1 MHAAVMTPRALKS
14 TPEASDEAPL
24 PAASAF
30 APGAEE
36 AVAPSPS
43 TGRARAATTGWVAST
58 YFAQGLPY
66 AVVHNL
72 SQELFTALGASLQVV
87 GLTALYG
94 IPWNLKLLWGPLVD
108 GYGTTRRWL
117 IGAELV
123 LAAMVAAL
131 AWPAQA
137 ADIGFCARAFMVIA
151 VMAATHDMAIDGFY
165 LRALPKDDQAAFSG
179 FRVAAYRVGWLT
191 GKGGLVWLA
200 GVLSWRA
207 CFLVAGGILL
217 FLALLHATVLPRE
230 KKAPREAAPSLL
242 QLYRGSFSSFIAQR
256 GAAISLA
263 FLLVYRA
270 GDALL
275 FAMSAPLLQSLGLD
289 LATRGTVNGVAGTI
303 AGIVGSITGG
313 IAIARFDL
321 KRTLTPIALVQSLAL
336 LLYLALAVFRPS
348 LPWITAAVLSEQFIA
363 GVGSAAFVIFLMRR
377 CAGEYKA
384 SHYAIVTAL
393 MSVATTSFGAASGVI
408 ADRLGFPAF
417 FALAYVVSIP
427 GVLLSMIAPK
437 E

>member
-1 MHAAVMTPRALKS
+1 MHAAVMTPSALKP
-14 TPEASDEAPL
+14 TPESPVAKDVH
-24 PAASAF
+24 AASVF
-30 APGAEE
+30 APGFEE
-36 AVAPSPS
+36 AAEAPS
-43 TGRARAATTGWVAST
+43 TGRARAAATGWVAST

-117 IGAELV
+117 IGAEIV
-123 LAAMVAAL
+123 LAAMIAAL

-165 LRALPKDDQAAFSG
+165 LRALKKDDQATFSG

-207 CFLVAGGILL
+207 CFLVAGGLLL
-217 FLALLHATVLPRE
+217 FLALLHAAVLPRE
-230 KKAPREAAPSLL
+230 KKANREAAPSIVT
-242 QLYRGSFSSFIAQR
+242 LYRGSFSTFIAQP
-256 GAAISLA
+256 GAPISLV

-270 GDALL
+270 GDAML

-289 LATRGTVNGVAGTI
+289 LATRGTVNGVVGTI
-303 AGIVGSITGG
+303 AGIVGSICGG
-313 IAIARFDL
+313 VAIARFGL

-336 LLYLALAVFRPS
+336 LFYLALAVHRPS
-348 LPWITAAVLSEQFIA
+348 LPWIVAAVLTEQFIA

-377 CAGEYKA
+377 CSGAYKA

-393 MSVATTSFGAASGVI
+393 MSVATTSVGSASGFI
-408 ADRLGFPAF
+408 GQPLGLPVV

-427 GVLLSMIAPK
+427 GVLLSMAVPK
-437 E
+437 D